1 MQKKLMYGL
10 ALAAIA
16 GGAFVACGSGDV
28 SGVTSEDKGNVFVYD
43 SSYYVGRVET
53 ATNACASDAECAKKA
68 NNTVIEESSSSA
80 EITEPGSSS
89 AAVTS
94 SASTEKSSSSAVINF
109 SSASTS
115 SSSTVVSS
123 SSVEI
128 QDDGTVNGTC
138 APVPATIN
146 KGESTTWTF
155 TQVTP
160 AGMAGIT
167 AGKKAA
173 YEWTM
178 PKSTE
183 GTANG
188 TGLKTT
194 TATYATESGTMTAT
208 LQVDGNTIQCSALQ
222 VNGAPITGCVCTAD
236 ADKVDIN
243 GATATASW
251 KVSGCTSDGATIIG
265 YTWSEGVTGVE
276 TTGSQVVSARG
287 EVTPTVTVS
296 NDDGTN
302 LDVTCQTVKVEDSTA
317 PLYEIS
323 GTTDADTVTVA
334 AGSCVTLKVAGNL
347 RCGHQWQTTSCT
359 ISITYNGTTTV
370 SVDDANCNNSNGTPV
385 AVQADTEA
393 CVTAK
398 GADDTLCKVT
408 NW

>member
-16 GGAFVACGSGDV
+16 GGVFVACGSGDV
-28 SGVTSEDKGNVFVYD
+28 SGATSEDKGNVFVYD
-43 SSYYVGRVET
+43 DSYYAGLIES
-53 ATNACASDAECAKKA
+53 ATSACAADAKCSSKA
-68 NNTVIEESSSSA
+68 NNTVPEVSSSSEGVTEPSSASVVSSSAAQILSSSSA
-80 EITEPGSSS
+80 
-89 AAVTS
+89 A
-94 SASTEKSSSSAVINF
+94 INF
-109 SSASTS
+109 SSASVAS
-115 SSSTVVSS
+115 SASTTVSS

-128 QDDGTVNGTC
+128 VDDGTVNGTC
-138 APVPATIN
+138 APVPAKIN

-167 AGKKAA
+167 KGAQAA

-178 PKSTE
+178 PGSDE

-194 TATYATESGTMTAT
+194 TATYAESGSKTAT
-208 LQVDGNTIQCSALQ
+208 LVVDGNTVACSELQ
-222 VNGAPITGCVCTAD
+222 VEGAAITGCECTAD

-276 TTGSQVVSARG
+276 ATGSQVVSARG

-385 AVQADTEA
+385 AVQAGTEA
-393 CVTAK
+393 CVTAE